1 LEGDHGHGIR
11 VVDQYPNVFLEELSG
26 MLLDRDIEF
35 IIELLPGTAPI
46 YKRPYR
52 MSSKQLGELK
62 EQIQEL
68 ERKGYIHPISS
79 PWGAPVIFVL
89 KKDNT
94 PRMCADYHV
103 NKVTIKK
110 YHLPCIDDLFDQL

>member
-1 LEGDHGHGIR
+1 

-26 MLLDRDIEF
+26 MSLDRDIEF

-68 ERKGYIHPISS
+68 ERKGYIHPNSS
-79 PWGAPVIFVL
+79 PWGALVIFVL

-103 NKVTIKK
+103 LNKVTIKNK
-110 YHLPCIDDLFDQL
+110 YHLP